1 MKIRS
6 VSLFVLLFSG
16 LLFSYAQETAE
27 VEAPA
32 EEVPAAEVPVEEPVL
47 GDPRYKELAQAKYL
61 FDVDV
66 RMQGSLTRI
75 GFTQD
80 GLTAYIDEE
89 VARIYPMLERREID
103 FDENGR
109 PQRPFLSRDWG
120 YLDVSIWTVGDEYPV
135 AYHLE
140 VEFGGYDAY
149 SRTLTKSIL
158 GYSEAKS
165 LTEENI
171 LHQTLTNL
179 LESTKTAIFGG

>member
-1 MKIRS
+1 MKIRF
-6 VSLFVLLFSG
+6 VSLLLLLFSG
-16 LLFSYAQETAE
+16 LLFTHAQEEAE
-27 VEAPA
+27 VE
-32 EEVPAAEVPVEEPVL
+32 VPTNELPVEEPVL
-47 GDPRYKELAQAKYL
+47 GDPRYKELAQTKYL
-61 FDVDV
+61 FDLDL

-75 GFTQD
+75 GFTRD
-80 GLTAYIDEE
+80 GLTAYIEEE

-109 PQRPFLSRDWG
+109 PKRPFLSRDWG

-149 SRTLTKSIL
+149 SKTLSKSIL